1 MLNNINGLTIYGKH
15 GKNSFYRRLFNEI
28 NALFY
33 GKHVT
38 PFTGGYIYYPPLM
51 LIKGRQYRD
60 RDLHS
65 FGIMCYYMDGPQK
78 GNNAGIRNMPKVGEQ
93 IEKGGRRLQP
103 QQQKFLDNYIHKDMT
118 QTGAARAAGYKSP
131 NVRAVQLLKNPVV
144 RERMEE
150 MRTELESKYGV
161 TITKSVRD
169 MQRLR
174 DEAWSEGNYSAAI
187 KAEEL
192 RLKVTGLMVAR
203 SHVTHENIE
212 TMSRDEIAE
221 QLQEIMGRAKER
233 MKDITPEQN
242 MIEIE
247 DGDITYDNGEAVK

>member
-1 MLNNINGLTIYGKH
+1 MGST
-15 GKNSFYRRLFNEI
+15 
-28 NALFY
+28 
-33 GKHVT
+33 
-38 PFTGGYIYYPPLM
+38 
-51 LIKGRQYRD
+51 
-60 RDLHS
+60 
-65 FGIMCYYMDGPQK
+65 
-78 GNNAGIRNMPKVGEQ
+78 MPKVGEQ

-150 MRTELESKYGV
+150 MRNELESKYGV

-174 DEAWSEGNYSAAI
+174 DEAWEAGNFGAAI

-203 SHVTHENIE
+203 SHVTHENVDA
-212 TMSRDEIAE
+212 MSREEIAE
-221 QLQEIMGRAKER
+221 QLQEIMGRAKDR
-233 MKDITPEQN
+233 MKDVTPEQN
-242 MIEIE
+242 MIELNA
-247 DGDITYDNGEAVK
+247 DDIAYDSGEAAE

>member
-1 MLNNINGLTIYGKH
+1 
-15 GKNSFYRRLFNEI
+15 
-28 NALFY
+28 
-33 GKHVT
+33 
-38 PFTGGYIYYPPLM
+38 
-51 LIKGRQYRD
+51 
-60 RDLHS
+60 
-65 FGIMCYYMDGPQK
+65 
-78 GNNAGIRNMPKVGEQ
+78 MPKVGEQ

-131 NVRAVQLLKNPVV
+131 NVRAVQLLNNPVV
-144 RERMEE
+144 KERMEE
-150 MRTELESKYGV
+150 MRNELESKYGV
-161 TITKSVRD
+161 NITKSVRD

-174 DEAWSEGNYSAAI
+174 DEAWDAGNYSAAI

-203 SHVTHENIE
+203 SHVTHENVE
-212 TMSRDEIAE
+212 AMSRDEIAE

>member
-1 MLNNINGLTIYGKH
+1 
-15 GKNSFYRRLFNEI
+15 
-28 NALFY
+28 
-33 GKHVT
+33 
-38 PFTGGYIYYPPLM
+38 
-51 LIKGRQYRD
+51 
-60 RDLHS
+60 
-65 FGIMCYYMDGPQK
+65 
-78 GNNAGIRNMPKVGEQ
+78 MPKVGEQ

-150 MRTELESKYGV
+150 MRQELETKYGV
-161 TITKSVRD
+161 SVTKSVRD

-174 DEAWSEGNYSAAI
+174 DEAWQAGNFSAAI

-203 SHVTHENIE
+203 SHVTHEHVDNL
-212 TMSRDEIAE
+212 SREQIVE
-221 QLQEIMGRAKER
+221 QLQEFMQRAKNR
-233 MKDITPEQN
+233 MVDVTPEDDP
-242 MIEIE
+242 IEAEQIS
-247 DGDITYDNGEAVK
+247 ITYDSEDGPE

>member
-1 MLNNINGLTIYGKH
+1 
-15 GKNSFYRRLFNEI
+15 
-28 NALFY
+28 
-33 GKHVT
+33 
-38 PFTGGYIYYPPLM
+38 
-51 LIKGRQYRD
+51 
-60 RDLHS
+60 
-65 FGIMCYYMDGPQK
+65 
-78 GNNAGIRNMPKVGEQ
+78 MPKVGEQ

-174 DEAWSEGNYSAAI
+174 DEAWEAGNFGAAI

-203 SHVTHENIE
+203 SHVTHENVE
-212 TMSRDEIAE
+212 SLTRDEIVG
-221 QLQEIMGRAKER
+221 QLQEFMERAKGR
-233 MKDITPEQN
+233 MIDVTPEQSP
-242 MIEIE
+242 IEPELI
-247 DGDITYDNGEAVK
+247 DITYDSEEAVE

>member
-1 MLNNINGLTIYGKH
+1 
-15 GKNSFYRRLFNEI
+15 
-28 NALFY
+28 
-33 GKHVT
+33 
-38 PFTGGYIYYPPLM
+38 
-51 LIKGRQYRD
+51 
-60 RDLHS
+60 
-65 FGIMCYYMDGPQK
+65 
-78 GNNAGIRNMPKVGEQ
+78 MPKVGEQ

-174 DEAWSEGNYSAAI
+174 DEAWQAGNFSAAI

-192 RLKVTGLMVAR
+192 RLKVTGLMVAL

-212 TMSRDEIAE
+212 AMSRDEIAE
-221 QLQEIMGRAKER
+221 QLQEIMGRAKDH
-233 MKDITPEQN
+233 MKDVTPLPELIENDADSITC
-242 MIEIE
+242 
-247 DGDITYDNGEAVK
+247 DSGEASE

>member
-1 MLNNINGLTIYGKH
+1 
-15 GKNSFYRRLFNEI
+15 
-28 NALFY
+28 
-33 GKHVT
+33 
-38 PFTGGYIYYPPLM
+38 
-51 LIKGRQYRD
+51 
-60 RDLHS
+60 
-65 FGIMCYYMDGPQK
+65 
-78 GNNAGIRNMPKVGEQ
+78 MPKVGEQ

-118 QTGAARAAGYKSP
+118 QTAAARAAGYKSP

-150 MRTELESKYGV
+150 MRQELESKYGV

-174 DEAWSEGNYSAAI
+174 DEAWEAGNFNAAI

-203 SHVTHENIE
+203 SHVTHEHVDNL
-212 TMSRDEIAE
+212 SREQIVE
-221 QLQEIMGRAKER
+221 QLQEFMQRAKDR
-233 MKDITPEQN
+233 MIDVTPEEN
-242 MIEIE
+242 PIEAE
-247 DGDITYDNGEAVK
+247 TITIASDSQDAE